1 MGHWKE
7 SLEGKQMC
15 LKAVLDSS
23 GFIFLRFSVDTLLQ
37 GDRLRSYTCS
47 DICRY
52 SKGDMNKN
60 LDSDLNVI
68 SGTEM
73 FLFLS

>member
-1 MGHWKE
+1 MY
-7 SLEGKQMC
+7 
-15 LKAVLDSS
+15 LKVVLDSS
-23 GFIFLRFSVDTLLQ
+23 GFIFLRFSVDALLQ
-37 GDRLRSYTCS
+37 GDRLRSYTCR

-52 SKGDMNKN
+52 WKGDMNKN
-60 LDSDLNVI
+60 LASHLNVI